1 MQFPDVMLRQCQSQ
15 NIPVTGNA
23 ANHSDSDGGWL
34 NLAGE
39 PAPPSPLPSGFTA
52 KGYGAMAG
60 CVLAAVIG
68 MGTIIWYG
76 LTEVTKDYSL
86 RGEPVI
92 NPAFL
97 TGNHPEE
104 DVHTE
109 AVVPSEEEIQ
119 PVEGVRPAT
128 AR

>member
-39 PAPPSPLPSGFTA
+39 PAPPSPLPGGFTA

-60 CVLAAVIG
+60 CVIAAVIG

-76 LTEVTKDYSL
+76 LTEVTKDYPL

-92 NPAFL
+92 NPVFL

-104 DVHTE
+104 DVHP
-109 AVVPSEEEIQ
+109 VPSEEEIQ
-119 PVEGVRPAT
+119 PAEEIRPAT
-128 AR
+128 AN